1 MRQAEDLKRQQR
13 RAVKREQLRVQE
25 DALRQ
30 QIEAYDNL
38 IVTKKAEL
46 EDAVQVLTFD
56 HSCVMY
62 T

>member
-1 MRQAEDLKRQQR
+1 MCQAEDLKRQQR
-13 RAVKREQLRVQE
+13 RAMKREQLRVQE

-46 EDAVQVLTFD
+46 EDVVQVL
-56 HSCVMY
+56 MK
-62 T
+62 